1 MNTQETIIQLKE
13 LKLKGMAN
21 TLESLM
27 TLPVQS
33 RPSFDFAIAKM
44 VEAEI
49 LERKERKTEMFL
61 KTSKLRYSAMIED
74 VACGAERNITTE
86 QLAALADCS
95 FIRRHEN
102 LLIQGKC
109 GCGKTFLACA
119 IGRQACTLGFRT
131 VYLNMN
137 RFIEKITLS
146 KLDNTFLKMI
156 TSLEKN
162 DLIILDDFG
171 LQPMDTNTRL
181 ALLQILE
188 ERYERKSMIIASQ
201 LPISKWYD
209 YIGDPTLADA
219 IMDRLVAN
227 ANKIELKGESMRTAK
242 EKIIYICK
250 ESYRTECGTVC
261 SVMTVPI
268 AALQWYRLQCYAWYR
283 FSAIVTFLSQILV
296 RAVSE
301 EFLKVVSA

>member
-33 RPSFDFAIAKM
+33 RPSFDFAIVKM

-86 QLAALADCS
+86 QLATLADCS

-137 RFIEKITLS
+137 RLIEKITLS

-227 ANKIELKGESMRTAK
+227 ANKIELKGESMRQRK
-242 EKIIYICK
+242 KK
-250 ESYRTECGTVC
+250 
-261 SVMTVPI
+261 
-268 AALQWYRLQCYAWYR
+268 
-283 FSAIVTFLSQILV
+283 
-296 RAVSE
+296 
-301 EFLKVVSA
+301 

>member
-1 MNTQETIIQLKE
+1 MSQVRMPPFVEE
-13 LKLKGMAN
+13 WPD

-27 TLPVQS
+27 NLPVQN
-33 RPSFDFAIAKM
+33 RPSFNFAIAKM

-49 LERKERKTEMFL
+49 QERKGRKTEMFL
-61 KTSKLRYSAMIED
+61 KISKLCYHVMIED
-74 VACGAERNITTE
+74 VACGVERNFTTE
-86 QLAALADCS
+86 KLAVLADCS

-119 IGRQACTLGFRT
+119 LGRQACSMGFRT

-137 RFIEKITLS
+137 RLVEKITLS
-146 KLDNTFLKMI
+146 KLDGTFLKMI

-171 LQPMDTNTRL
+171 LQPMDTNTRQ

-209 YIGDPTLADA
+209 YIGDPTLADV

-227 ANKIELKGESMRTAK
+227 SNKIELKGESMRQRK
-242 EKIIYICK
+242 KK
-250 ESYRTECGTVC
+250 
-261 SVMTVPI
+261 
-268 AALQWYRLQCYAWYR
+268 
-283 FSAIVTFLSQILV
+283 
-296 RAVSE
+296 
-301 EFLKVVSA
+301 